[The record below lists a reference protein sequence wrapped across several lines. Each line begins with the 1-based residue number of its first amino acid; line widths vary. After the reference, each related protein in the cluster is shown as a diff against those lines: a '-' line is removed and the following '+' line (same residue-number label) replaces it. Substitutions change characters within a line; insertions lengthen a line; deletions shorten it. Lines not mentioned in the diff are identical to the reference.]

1 MQTLRYRM
9 DNIEGEFK
17 ALKSELKSENLV
29 TAVTVLQLE
38 HKALERNFHT
48 FANDTI
54 KPLTVAVAAIQAKQE
69 QSSGLRGGLK
79 VIIGVG
85 VMAIF
90 AGGSFFLALA
100 QVIGGH

>member
-1 MQTLRYRM
+1 M

-38 HKALERNFHT
+38 HKALERNVQSL
-48 FANDTI
+48 ANETI
-54 KPLTVAVAAIQAKQE
+54 KPLATAVASIQARQD
-69 QSSGLRGGLK
+69 QSSGLKGGLK

-85 VMAIF
+85 LMAIF

-100 QVIGGH
+100 QTLGGH